1 MEFKIVLQKSTTL
14 YRASSKHLY
23 SQIDAE
29 AVILDINSG
38 TYYGL
43 NEVSN
48 RVWQLLQVP
57 TSEDRLLELLL
68 EEYEVTPEKASAD
81 LQDLLQDLSSNG
93 LVEVVN
99 EEVARV

>member
-1 MEFKIVLQKSTTL
+1 MIQKSTTL
-14 YRASSKHLY
+14 YRASTKHLY

-29 AVILDINSG
+29 AVILDVNSG

-48 RVWQLLQVP
+48 RVWQLLQEP
-57 TSEDRLLELLL
+57 ISEDRLLELLL
-68 EEYEVTPEKASAD
+68 QEYEVTPEEAKAD
-81 LQDLLQDLSSNG
+81 LQTLLQDLSGNG
-93 LVEVVN
+93 LIEVVN